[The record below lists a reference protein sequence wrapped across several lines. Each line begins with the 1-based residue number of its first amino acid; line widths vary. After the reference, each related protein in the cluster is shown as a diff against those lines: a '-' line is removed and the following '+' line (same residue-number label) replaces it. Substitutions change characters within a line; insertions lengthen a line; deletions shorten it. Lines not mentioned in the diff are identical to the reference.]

1 MSSKPDLPPITVSS
15 RDLAR
20 LEVLL
25 ESPALRHLPA
35 AIALGKELERATIL
49 APEQMPADVVTMN
62 STIECVDELSGETH
76 RITLAYP
83 NEADVA
89 NHRVSVLAPVGSAL
103 LGLSVGNVID
113 WQAPG
118 GRELR
123 VRVTAVH
130 YQPEASGDFN
140 R

>member
-35 AIALGKELERATIL
+35 AVALGKELERATIL